1 MNSPSNY
8 LKLWI
13 RRVNGFIVSNKHTSP
28 SFLIVG
34 CLTAL
39 LYFVLFTLLW
49 RMLHLRYEVAVTVS
63 YTLAVSF
70 HFIANRR
77 ITFKSHDQWMLHQ
90 LPRYAA
96 MVILNYL
103 ITILIVELLV
113 KFLML
118 SPYLG
123 VLCAVGVTVIS
134 GYLIS
139 KHWVFRKEVKWVS
152 TSRK

>member
-1 MNSPSNY
+1 MWVVRI
-8 LKLWI
+8 KE
-13 RRVNGFIVSNKHTSP
+13 FFASNKQSGP
-28 SFLIVG
+28 SFLVIG

-39 LYFVLFTLLW
+39 LYFALFTLLW
-49 RMLHLRYEVAVTVS
+49 QMLHLRYEVAVTVS

-77 ITFKSHDQWMLHQ
+77 ITFGSHDQRMLHQ

-96 MVILNYL
+96 LVILNYL

-113 KFLML
+113 NVLIL

-123 VLCAVGVTVIS
+123 VLGAVAVTVIS

-139 KHWVFRKEVKWVS
+139 KHWVFRKEIKQGLQP
-152 TSRK
+152 R